1 MRPLFRLLIVVLLTV
16 PALTLA
22 DDSDLFQ
29 RVADRHGISVEL
41 LRSIAQVESGMHPWA
56 VNINWEGFRPHSQWE
71 ALELIRNVRKR
82 PWLLRVYYGDDSQ
95 RMFFSSGQEA
105 QQALQ
110 ALLARAELLDT
121 GKPHQ
126 WEIRK
131 LDVRSVDIGLMQINW
146 KFHGRHFDS
155 MAELFE
161 PDANIDYA
169 ARHLKA
175 LLEEHGDLEQA
186 VAHYHSNTPEFQARY
201 LQAFR
206 TAYQKQL
213 AVDGS
218 G

>member
-1 MRPLFRLLIVVLLTV
+1 MRPLFRLLMFVLLTV

-29 RVADRHGISVEL
+29 QAADRHGISVEL
-41 LRSIAQVESGMHPWA
+41 LRSIAQVESAMHPWA
-56 VNINWEGFRPHSQWE
+56 VNINREGFRPPSRWH
-71 ALELIRNVRKR
+71 ALELIRNVHRR
-82 PWLLRVYYGDDSQ
+82 PWLLRVDYGDTSQ
-95 RMFFSSGQEA
+95 RMFFRSGRDA

-110 ALLARAELLDT
+110 SLLARADALAT
-121 GKPHQ
+121 GRPHQ

-131 LDVRSVDIGLMQINW
+131 LEVLSVDIGLMQINW
-146 KFHGRHFDS
+146 KFHGHHFDS
-155 MAELFE
+155 MAALFD
-161 PDANIDYA
+161 PATNIDYA

-175 LLEEHGDLEQA
+175 LLDEHGDLEQA

-206 TAYQKQL
+206 TIYQKQRV
-213 AVDGS
+213 VDGS